1 MAGVVTGDD
10 SAPARGFRGPFRRWP
25 RTADAVLAAV
35 LFVAAVHV
43 ADGPGDTLVLRP
55 MSSVP
60 VVVLVLFAVAS
71 AALCLRRRHPL
82 PVLGSVLFTWAV
94 TVGSGYSG
102 LGGIAIVALYST
114 GRYARDGRWSYLGAA
129 GAIALVILDGALD
142 GFALGDIFAG
152 VVVMEL
158 AWYIGR
164 RVRLRGQ
171 RAEQLRRERAA
182 EQQRILTEERTRIA
196 RELHDVVA
204 HRVSMMTV
212 QAGAAKAVAAVDPE
226 AARQAMAAVEEAGRE
241 ALDELRHLLGVLR
254 PEVDNDDLGPQP
266 GLADLPRLIDQ
277 VRRAGLDVTV
287 DIDEFPTPLAAR
299 LELSAFRIVQEA
311 LTNVVKHSGPGTH
324 VDIRLRGE
332 KTGGGITLDVLD
344 DGRGDA
350 ARPGAAVPGHGIV
363 GMRER
368 ALLLGGTLDAEPRPG
383 GGFRVAARLPAGA
396 DAHRLAT
403 SKDPA

>member
-1 MAGVVTGDD
+1 MDGD
-10 SAPARGFRGPFRRWP
+10 SAPTRGFRGPFRRWP

-35 LFVAAVHV
+35 LFVLAVHV

-71 AALCLRRRHPL
+71 AALYLRRRHPL
-82 PVLGSVLFTWAV
+82 PVLGAALLAWAV

-102 LGGIAIVALYST
+102 LGGIAIVALYSV

-142 GFALGDIFAG
+142 GFAFGDIFAG

-164 RVRLRGQ
+164 RIRLRGQ
-171 RAEQLRRERAA
+171 RAEQARRERAA
-182 EQQRILTEERTRIA
+182 AHLRVLTEERTRIA

-254 PEVDNDDLGPQP
+254 PDVDNDDLGPQP

-277 VRRAGLDVTV
+277 VRRAGLDVTA
-287 DIDEFPTPLAAR
+287 DIDEFRTPLAAR
-299 LELSAFRIVQEA
+299 VELSAFRIVQEA
-311 LTNVVKHSGPGTH
+311 LTNVLKHSGPGTH
-324 VDIRLRGE
+324 ADIRLRAANSGGE
-332 KTGGGITLDVLD
+332 ITLEVLD
-344 DGRGDA
+344 DGRGAA
-350 ARPGAAVPGHGIV
+350 ARTDAAVPGHGIV

-368 ALLLGGTLDAEPRPG
+368 ALLLGGSLDAKPRPG
-383 GGFRVAARLPAGA
+383 GGFRVAARLPTGA
-396 DAHRLAT
+396 DTHRSAT